1 MASSESRKLRG
12 VYDLHVH
19 ASPSIFKRW
28 GDAEQTARVCQA
40 AGMSGIVLKAH
51 HGSTTELAGYLNKKL
66 NINLFGGVVL
76 NYFVGGLNPY
86 AVDACCALGGKMV
99 WLPTIHAAAHKPLG
113 RFEFQDPKTEKFP
126 EEGICIIKEKEK
138 DLVEPMYEI
147 LKILHNKQVV
157 LATGHVS
164 AEEIKVLM
172 KVIQE
177 QRFNLRVLVNHSH
190 FYSPALEETDIEE
203 LKGKNT
209 WFEISYFTLKIQAAP
224 IEKVAQT
231 IKDQLDAKWVI
242 TSDSGQPDNKDP
254 RALISFK
261 DLLLEQG
268 ISQEL
273 IDRMMITAPQELL
286 Y

>member
-12 VYDLHVH
+12 VYDLHMH

-28 GDAEQTARVCQA
+28 GDAEQAARICQA

-51 HGSTTELAGYLNKKL
+51 HGSTTELAWHLNKKFK
-66 NINLFGGVVL
+66 INVFGGVVL

-86 AVDACCALGGKMV
+86 AVDTCCALGGKIV
-99 WLPTIHAAAHKPLG
+99 WLPTIHSISHKPLG
-113 RFEFQDPKTEKFP
+113 RFQFQDPMTEYFP
-126 EEGICIIKEKEK
+126 EHGIRITKENGK

-147 LKILHNKQVV
+147 LKILHNKPVV

-177 QRFNLRVLVNHSH
+177 QRFNLRVLINHSH
-190 FYSPALEETDIEE
+190 FYSPALEEMDIEE
-203 LKGKNT
+203 LKGINT
-209 WFEISYFTLKIQAAP
+209 WFEISSFTVKIKAAP

-231 IKDQLDAKWVI
+231 IRDHLDVKWVM
-242 TSDSGQPDNKDP
+242 TSDSGQPDNKNP
-254 RALISFK
+254 LALIRYR
-261 DLLLEQG
+261 DLLLKQG
-268 ISQEL
+268 ISHEL